1 MMTRAMKRIALVVLC
16 TAASAALLAADFWLE
31 KPYTEWS
38 EKEAN
43 KLISDSPWTQTQI
56 FQAPEYGE
64 LSSTTA
70 SGAGPRTRNMGGA
83 PGGSRGIQG
92 PPTRQYLMRFQSARP
107 VRMAVARL
115 QMLGGSWDE
124 QQAQAYIDA
133 DQGSGNIVL
142 AISVPRRQDRSEL
155 DLATTRDLQESTF
168 LTLKKSKKK
177 IGLERYIPPVEAG
190 NIWGYFLFP
199 RQENG
204 QELVTLKEGEVQFEC
219 RLSKDT
225 RLKRQFK
232 LKKMVVGGKLEI

>member
-1 MMTRAMKRIALVVLC
+1 MAGVMKRIAWAVICAL
-16 TAASAALLAADFWLE
+16 SGAALLAADFWLE

-43 KLISDSPWTQTQI
+43 KLISDSPWTQTQV

-64 LSSTTA
+64 LGSTA
-70 SGAGPRTRNMGGA
+70 GSGAGPRTRNMGGA
-83 PGGSRGIQG
+83 GSSGGIKG

-115 QMLGGSWDE
+115 QMLGGSWNE
-124 QQAQAYIDA
+124 QQAREYIEA
-133 DQGSGNIVL
+133 DQASASIIL

-155 DLATTRDLQESTF
+155 EEATTGELQDSTF
-168 LTLKKSKKK
+168 LKLKKGKRRIELQS
-177 IGLERYIPPVEAG
+177 YIPPEKGDLWA
-190 NIWGYFLFP
+190 YFLFP

-204 QELVTLKEGEVQFEC
+204 QDLVTLKESEVQFES
-219 RLSKDT
+219 RLSKNT
-225 RLKRQFK
+225 RLKRTFK